1 MREISVVR
9 DSVERF
15 SNRVENYVK
24 YRPHYPQAAADLFR
38 NELGIG
44 NDAVVADIGAGTGIS
59 SELFL
64 KNGSTVYAIEPNEL
78 MREASLKYLEGREKF
93 HSIDGTADAIP
104 LADDLADLVTA
115 GQAFHWFANEAAIAE
130 FKRVLKPGGYIALMW
145 NERQLDST
153 PFLSG
158 YEQLIKEYSK
168 DYEVIRHDKF
178 DWDSIGRLL
187 GGDVTLATFSNPQV
201 MDLEGIRGR
210 MLSSSYI
217 PTESDER
224 YPEMIKDLD
233 SLFAKH
239 AENDKITVLYD
250 TKVYFSKY

>member
-1 MREISVVR
+1 MN
-9 DSVERF
+9 DSVARF

-38 NELGIG
+38 NELGVG
-44 NDAVVADIGAGTGIS
+44 EDAVVADIGAGTGIS

-64 KNGSTVYAIEPNEL
+64 RNGNVVYAVEPNEF
-78 MREASLKYLEGREKF
+78 MREASREYLAGREKF
-93 HSIDGTADAIP
+93 HSVDGTAEAIP
-104 LADDLADLVTA
+104 LADDFADLVTA

-130 FKRVLKPGGYIALMW
+130 FRRVLKPGGYIALMW

-158 YEQLIKEYSK
+158 YEKLIKEYSK
-168 DYEVIRHDKF
+168 DYAIIRHDQF
-178 DWDSIGRLL
+178 DWDSIGKLL
-187 GGDVTLATFSNPQV
+187 GGDVTLANFPNPQV

-224 YPEMIKDLD
+224 YPAMIKDLD
-233 SLFAKH
+233 SLFAKYS
-239 AENDKITVLYD
+239 ENDRITVLYD
-250 TKVYFSKY
+250 TKVYYSKY